1 MNAAAV
7 SAPRR
12 EPAPPWPLW
21 VSVEG
26 INGVGKTTVARTLA
40 ASLGERCLLL
50 DELTDRAAD
59 TLTGRVIAALT
70 AEDDVFLRTGYP
82 VVETLALLAL
92 KVRECE
98 RLAVYPTTPKV
109 VIEDRGVDT
118 VAVYQAAILS
128 AQVPGADPADVAR
141 HVLSTVSR
149 WRPLP
154 DATVLLTGDR
164 EVCTRRFADRI
175 GRTLAQRDLR
185 VIEQADTLYT
195 GLAAAELDRYT
206 VVDTAGRPAKAV
218 ADEVG
223 AVVQDLVKQREAD
236 RAA

>member
-1 MNAAAV
+1 MSAAAV
-7 SAPRR
+7 PAPRR
-12 EPAPPWPLW
+12 EPAPARPLW

-26 INGVGKTTVARTLA
+26 INGVGKTTAARALA
-40 ASLGERCLLL
+40 ACLGERCLLL
-50 DELTDRAAD
+50 DELTDRGGD
-59 TLTGRVIAALT
+59 TLPGRVISALA

-92 KVRECE
+92 KVREVE
-98 RLAVYPTTPKV
+98 RLAVLPTAPEV
-109 VIEDRGVDT
+109 VIEDRGVDS

-149 WRPLP
+149 WRLLP
-154 DATVLLTGDR
+154 DATVLLTDNR

-175 GRTLAQRDLR
+175 GRTLALRDLR
-185 VIEQADTLYT
+185 VIEQADILYT
-195 GLAAAELDRYT
+195 GLAAAEPDRYT
-206 VVDTAGRPAKAV
+206 VIDTTGRPAEAV

-223 AVVQDLVKQREAD
+223 ALVQDLVKQREAD
-236 RAA
+236 HAA